1 MIRVANGQ
9 GFWGDWLLAPVRLV
23 EQGPIDYLTLDYLA
37 EVTMAV
43 LEKQR
48 RRDPAL
54 GYASDFPPLIERLAP
69 ALRRQ
74 RRIRVVTN
82 AGGLNPRACAREVL
96 RRAPG
101 LKVAIVQGDDVTARI
116 GEFLAKGYALN
127 NLDTGEPI
135 EPIRGRI
142 LSANAYLGAFP
153 LAEALAAGADV
164 VISGRCADS
173 SLLLA
178 PCIHAFGWAAND
190 WDLLAAG
197 ATAGHIVECGAQ
209 TTGGNSQVE
218 WRQIPDLDEIGYP
231 IAEVNADGSFII
243 TRHAGAGGRVTP
255 DIVKE
260 QLLYEIGD
268 PGAYLTPDVVADFTR
283 LQLAPDGPDRVR
295 ITGAAG
301 RRRPACLKLSINYAA
316 GWKAVGT
323 MVYTAPEAILK
334 AQAADRIV
342 RRRLEKLGLVF
353 DEIYTEYLGWNA
365 CHGAAAP
372 AVSEVPEVQLRI
384 GVRGQDRGAVDRF
397 TRELA
402 PLVLSGP
409 PGATGYGGEGRPKV
423 REVVGNWGA
432 LLPRAELQP
441 CIEVLE

>member
-9 GFWGDWLLAPVRLV
+9 GFWGDWLEAPVRLV
-23 EQGPIDYLTLDYLA
+23 EQGPLDYLTLDYLA

-48 RRDPAL
+48 QRKPEM
-54 GYASDFPPLIERLAP
+54 GYAADFPPLMERLAP
-69 ALRRQ
+69 ALRQ
-74 RRIRVVTN
+74 NRIRVVTN

-101 LKVAIVQGDDVTARI
+101 LKVAMVEGDRVTERI
-116 GEFLAKGYALN
+116 GEFLAKGYRLN
-127 NLDTGEPI
+127 NIDTGEAI
-135 EPIRGRI
+135 DTIGDRI

-153 LAEALAAGADV
+153 LAQALAAGADV

-173 SLLLA
+173 ALVLA
-178 PCIHAFGWAAND
+178 PAIHAFGWREDA

-209 TTGGNSQVE
+209 TTGGNSQVD
-218 WRQIPDLDEIGYP
+218 WREIPDLDEIGYP
-231 IAEVNADGSFII
+231 IAEMHADGRFAI
-243 TRHAGAGGRVTP
+243 TKHAGTGGRVTS

-268 PGAYLTPDVVADFTR
+268 PRGYLTPDVIADFTG
-283 LQLAPDGPDRVR
+283 LQLVDAGRDRVE
-295 ITGAAG
+295 ISGARG
-301 RRRPACLKLSINYAA
+301 RERPGCLKLSINYAA

-323 MVYTAPEAILK
+323 LVYTAPEAIAK
-334 AQAADRIV
+334 AQAADRMV
-342 RRRLEKLGLVF
+342 RQRLKKLGLSF

-365 CHGAAAP
+365 CHGDAAP
-372 AVSEVPEVQLRI
+372 AVAEVPEVQLRI
-384 GVRGQDRGAVDRF
+384 GVRGQERNAVERF
-397 TRELA
+397 TREMA
-402 PLVLSGP
+402 PLVLGGP

-423 REVVGNWGA
+423 REVIGNWGA
-432 LLPRAELQP
+432 LIPREEIRP
-441 CIEVLE
+441 GVEVFE

>member
-9 GFWGDWLLAPVRLV
+9 GFWGDWLEAPVRLV

-48 RRDPAL
+48 RKNPEL
-54 GYASDFPPLIERLAP
+54 GYAADFPPLLGRLAP
-69 ALRRQ
+69 ALRQ
-74 RRIRVVTN
+74 KRIRVVTN

-101 LKVAIVQGDDVTARI
+101 LKVAIVHGDNVTARI
-116 GEFLAKGYALN
+116 GDFLAKGYPLQN
-127 NLDTGEPI
+127 IDTGEPI
-135 EPIRGRI
+135 SAIQARI

-153 LAEALAAGADV
+153 LADALAAGADV

-173 SLLLA
+173 ALALA
-178 PCIHAFGWAAND
+178 PCVHEYGWRPDD
-190 WDLLAAG
+190 WDLLAG
-197 ATAGHIVECGAQ
+197 GVTAGHIIECGTQ
-209 TTGGNSQVE
+209 TTGGNSQVD
-218 WRQIPDLDEIGYP
+218 WQNVGDLDEIGYP
-231 IAEVNADGSFII
+231 IAEIHADGTFVI
-243 TRHAGAGGRVTP
+243 TKHAGTGGRVTA

-268 PGAYLTPDVVADFTR
+268 PHRYLTPDVAADFTT
-283 LQLAPDGPDRVR
+283 LHVADEGADRVR
-295 ITGAAG
+295 IQGATGKE
-301 RRRPACLKLSINYAA
+301 RPACLKLTINYDA
-316 GWKAVGT
+316 GWKATGSL
-323 MVYTAPEAILK
+323 VYTAPDAIAK

-342 RRRLEKLGLVF
+342 RRRLDKLGLRF

-365 CHGAAAP
+365 CHGQAAQP
-372 AVSEVPEVQLRI
+372 QSEVPEVQVRI
-384 GVRGQDRGAVDRF
+384 GVRGQDRSAVDRF
-397 TRELA
+397 TREVA

-432 LLPRAELQP
+432 LLPREEIQTSV
-441 CIEVLE
+441 EVVA

>member
-9 GFWGDWLLAPVRLV
+9 GFWGDWLEAPARLV
-23 EQGPIDYLTLDYLA
+23 GQGPIDYLTLDYLA

-48 RRDPAL
+48 QRNPEL
-54 GYASDFPPLIERLAP
+54 GYAADFPPLMERLAP
-69 ALRRQ
+69 QLKQ
-74 RRIRVVTN
+74 KGIRVVTN
-82 AGGLNPRACAREVL
+82 AGGLNPGACAREVL

-101 LKVAIVQGDDVTARI
+101 LKVAIVEGDAVTARI
-116 GEFLAKGYALN
+116 DEFLAKGYRLN
-127 NLDTGEPI
+127 NIDTGEPLDNV
-135 EPIRGRI
+135 RDRI

-153 LAEALAAGADV
+153 LARALTAGADV
-164 VISGRCADS
+164 AISGRCADS
-173 SLLLA
+173 ALVLA
-178 PCIHAFGWAAND
+178 PCIHAFGWRADA
-190 WDLLAAG
+190 WGLLAAG

-209 TTGGNSQVE
+209 TTGGNSQVD
-218 WRQIPDLDEIGYP
+218 WREIPDLDEIGYP
-231 IAEVNADGSFII
+231 IAEMHADGSFVI
-243 TRHAGAGGRVTP
+243 TKHPGTGGRVTS

-268 PGAYLTPDVVADFTR
+268 PRSYLTPDVIADFTG
-283 LQLAPDGPDRVR
+283 LHLTDEGPDRVR
-295 ITGAAG
+295 ITGAKG
-301 RRRPACLKLSINYAA
+301 RERPACLKLSINYAA

-323 MVYTAPEAILK
+323 MVYTAPDAIAK

-342 RRRLEKLGLVF
+342 RRRLEKLSLSF

-365 CHGAAAP
+365 CHGGAAP
-372 AVSEVPEVQLRI
+372 AASEVPEVQLRV
-384 GVRGQDRGAVDRF
+384 GVRGQDRSAVDRF
-397 TRELA
+397 TREVA

-432 LLPRAELQP
+432 LIPREEIQP
-441 CIEVLE
+441 VVEVFE

>member
-9 GFWGDWLLAPVRLV
+9 GFWGDWLEAPARLV

-48 RRDPAL
+48 QRNPEL
-54 GYASDFPPLIERLAP
+54 GYAADFPPLMERVAP
-69 ALRRQ
+69 GLKQ

-82 AGGLNPRACAREVL
+82 AGGLNPSACAREVL

-101 LKVAIVQGDDVTARI
+101 LKVAIVEGDEVTARI
-116 GEFLAKGYALN
+116 GEFLAKGHPLN
-127 NLDTGEPI
+127 NIDTGEPI
-135 EPIRGRI
+135 DKIRDRV

-153 LAEALAAGADV
+153 LAQALTAGADV

-173 SLLLA
+173 ALVLG
-178 PCIHAFGWAAND
+178 PCIHAFGWGTDA

-209 TTGGNSQVE
+209 TTGGNSQVD
-218 WRQIPDLDEIGYP
+218 WREIPDLDEIGYP
-231 IAEVNADGSFII
+231 IAEMHADGGFAI
-243 TRHAGAGGRVTP
+243 TKHAGTGGRVTS

-268 PGAYLTPDVVADFTR
+268 PGSYLTPDVIADFTG
-283 LQLAPDGPDRVR
+283 LHLADAGSDRVW
-295 ITGAAG
+295 IVGARG
-301 RRRPACLKLSINYAA
+301 RERPPCLKLNINYAA
-316 GWKAVGT
+316 GWKAIGT
-323 MVYTAPEAILK
+323 LVYTAPDAIAK
-334 AQAADRIV
+334 AKAADRII
-342 RRRLEKLGLVF
+342 RRRLEKLGLRF

-365 CHGAAAP
+365 CHGEAAP
-372 AVSEVPEVQLRI
+372 TASNVPEVQLRI
-384 GVRGQDRGAVDRF
+384 GVRGQERSAVDRF
-397 TRELA
+397 TREMA

-423 REVVGNWGA
+423 REVIGNWGA
-432 LLPRAELQP
+432 LLPREEIRP
-441 CIEVLE
+441 SMEVLE

>member
-9 GFWGDWLLAPVRLV
+9 GFWGDWLEAPARLL

-48 RRDPAL
+48 QRNPEL
-54 GYASDFPPLIERLAP
+54 GYAADFPPLMERLASK
-69 ALRRQ
+69 LKQ

-82 AGGLNPRACAREVL
+82 AGGLNPGACAREVL

-101 LKVAIVQGDDVTARI
+101 LKVAIVEGDAVTARI
-116 GEFLAKGYALN
+116 DEFLAKGYRLN
-127 NLDTGEPI
+127 HIDTGEPLDNV
-135 EPIRGRI
+135 RGRI

-153 LAEALAAGADV
+153 LAQALTAGVDV

-173 SLLLA
+173 ALVLA
-178 PCIHAFGWAAND
+178 PSIHAFGWSAGD

-197 ATAGHIVECGAQ
+197 ATAGHIIECGAQ
-209 TTGGNSQVE
+209 TTGGNSQVD
-218 WRQIPDLDEIGYP
+218 WREIPDLDEVGYP
-231 IAEVNADGSFII
+231 IAEIDADGTFAI
-243 TRHAGAGGRVTP
+243 TKHAGTGGRVTA

-268 PGAYLTPDVVADFTR
+268 PRSYLTPDVIADFTG
-283 LQLAPDGPDRVR
+283 LHLADDGPDRVR
-295 ITGAAG
+295 ITGARG
-301 RRRPACLKLSINYAA
+301 RERPGCLKLSINYAA
-316 GWKAVGT
+316 GWKATGT
-323 MVYTAPEAILK
+323 LVYTAPDAIAK

-342 RRRLEKLGLVF
+342 RRRIEKLGLRF

-365 CHGAAAP
+365 CHGDAAP
-372 AVSEVPEVQLRI
+372 AACAVPEVQLRI
-384 GVRGQDRGAVDRF
+384 GVRGQDRSAVDRF
-397 TRELA
+397 TREMA

-423 REVVGNWGA
+423 REVIGNWAA
-432 LLPRAELQP
+432 LVPREEIRP
-441 CIEVLE
+441 RVEVFE

>member
-9 GFWGDWLLAPVRLV
+9 GFWGDWLEAPARLL

-48 RRDPAL
+48 RRNPEL
-54 GYASDFPPLIERLAP
+54 GYAADFPPLMEREAP
-69 ALRRQ
+69 RLKQKRV
-74 RRIRVVTN
+74 RVVTN

-101 LKVAIVQGDDVTARI
+101 LKVAIVEGDAVAGRI
-116 GEFLAKGYALN
+116 DEFLAKGYPLN
-127 NLDTGEPI
+127 SIDTGEPI
-135 EPIRGRI
+135 AKIQDRI
-142 LSANAYLGAFP
+142 LSANAYLGALP
-153 LAEALAAGADV
+153 LAQALAAGADV

-173 SLLLA
+173 ALVLA
-178 PCIHAFGWAAND
+178 PCIHAFGWRADA

-197 ATAGHIVECGAQ
+197 TTAGHIVECGAQ
-209 TTGGNSQVE
+209 TTGGNSQVD
-218 WRQIPDLDEIGYP
+218 WREIPDLDEIGYP
-231 IAEVNADGSFII
+231 IAEIDPDGTFVI
-243 TRHAGAGGRVTP
+243 TKHAGTGGRVTA

-268 PGAYLTPDVVADFTR
+268 PHSYLTPDVIADFTG
-283 LQLAPDGPDRVR
+283 LDLADVEPDRVR
-295 ITGAAG
+295 ITGARG
-301 RRRPACLKLSINYAA
+301 RQRPACLKLSINYAA
-316 GWKAVGT
+316 GWKATGT
-323 MVYTAPEAILK
+323 LVYTAPDAIAK

-342 RRRLEKLGLVF
+342 RRRLEKLGLRF

-365 CHGAAAP
+365 CQGDAAP
-372 AVSEVPEVQLRI
+372 PACAVPEVQLRI
-384 GVRGQDRGAVDRF
+384 GVRGQQRSAVDRF
-397 TRELA
+397 TREMA

-423 REVVGNWGA
+423 REVIGNWGA
-432 LLPRAELQP
+432 LLPREEIRP
-441 CIEVLE
+441 TVEVVE

>member
-9 GFWGDWLLAPVRLV
+9 GFWGDWLEAPVRLV

-48 RRDPAL
+48 KRNPEL
-54 GYASDFPPLIERLAP
+54 GYAADFPPLIERLAP
-69 ALRRQ
+69 RLKQ
-74 RRIRVVTN
+74 NRIRVVSN
-82 AGGLNPRACAREVL
+82 AGGLNPCACAREVL

-101 LKVAIVQGDDVTARI
+101 LKVAIVQGDEVTARI
-116 GEFLAKGYALN
+116 GEFLAKGYRLN
-127 NLDTGEPI
+127 NMDTGEPI
-135 EPIRGRI
+135 DNVRDRI
-142 LSANAYLGAFP
+142 LGANAYLGAFP
-153 LAEALAAGADV
+153 LAQALTEGADV

-173 SLLLA
+173 ALLLA
-178 PCIHAFGWAAND
+178 PCIRAFGWETDA

-197 ATAGHIVECGAQ
+197 VIAGHVVECGAQ
-209 TTGGNSQVE
+209 ATGGNSQVD
-218 WRQIPDLDEIGYP
+218 WREIPDLDEIGYP
-231 IAEVNADGSFII
+231 IAEMHADGSFVI
-243 TRHAGAGGRVTP
+243 TKHPGTGGRVTS

-268 PGAYLTPDVVADFTR
+268 PRSYLTPDVIADFTG
-283 LQLAPDGPDRVR
+283 LHLTDEGPDRVR
-295 ITGAAG
+295 ITGAKG
-301 RRRPACLKLSINYAA
+301 RERPACLKLSINYAA

-323 MVYTAPEAILK
+323 MVYTAPDAIAK

-342 RRRLEKLGLVF
+342 RRRLEKLSLSF

-365 CHGAAAP
+365 CHGGAAP
-372 AVSEVPEVQLRI
+372 AASEVPEVQLRV
-384 GVRGQDRGAVDRF
+384 GVRGQDRSAVDRF
-397 TRELA
+397 TREVA

-432 LLPRAELQP
+432 LIPREEIQP
-441 CIEVLE
+441 VVEVFE

>member
-1 MIRVANGQ
+1 MIRIANGQ
-9 GFWGDWLLAPVRLV
+9 GFWGDWLEAPVRLV

-48 RRDPAL
+48 QKNPDL
-54 GYASDFPPLIERLAP
+54 GFATDFPPLIGRLAP
-69 ALRRQ
+69 ALRQ
-74 RRIRVVTN
+74 KRIRVVSN
-82 AGGLNPRACAREVL
+82 AGGLNPGACAREVL

-101 LKVAIVQGDDVTARI
+101 LKVAIVKGDNVTARI
-116 GEFLAKGYALN
+116 GEFVAKGHALEN
-127 NLDTGEPI
+127 IYTGETI
-135 EPIRGRI
+135 GKIADRI

-153 LAEALAAGADV
+153 LAQALAAGADV

-173 SLLLA
+173 ALLLA
-178 PCIHAFGWAAND
+178 PCIHEFGWKTDA

-197 ATAGHIVECGAQ
+197 VTAGHIVECGTQ
-209 TTGGNSQVE
+209 TTGGNSQVD
-218 WRQIPDLDEIGYP
+218 WRNIPDLDEIGYP
-231 IAEVNADGSFII
+231 IAEMEPDGTFAI
-243 TRHAGAGGRVTP
+243 TKHAGTGGRVNS

-268 PGAYLTPDVVADFTR
+268 PRSYLGPDAVADFTG
-283 LQLAPDGPDRVR
+283 LCLADESPGRVR
-295 ITGAAG
+295 VTGARG
-301 RRRPACLKLSINYAA
+301 RERPPSLKLNINYAA
-316 GWKAVGT
+316 GWKAIGSL
-323 MVYTAPEAILK
+323 VYTAPDAIAK

-342 RRRLEKLGLVF
+342 RRRLEKLGLQF

-365 CHGAAAP
+365 CHGQAAP
-372 AVSEVPEVQLRI
+372 PASEVPEVQVRI
-384 GVRGQDRGAVDRF
+384 GVRGQDRSAVDRF
-397 TRELA
+397 TREMA

-432 LLPRAELQP
+432 LIPRGEIQTSV
-441 CIEVLE
+441 EVFE

>member
-1 MIRVANGQ
+1 MIRIANGQ
-9 GFWGDWLLAPVRLV
+9 GFWGDWLEAPVRLV
-23 EQGPIDYLTLDYLA
+23 QLGPIHYLTLDYLA

-48 RRDPAL
+48 QKNPEL
-54 GYASDFPPLIERLAP
+54 GFAADFPPLMERLATR
-69 ALRRQ
+69 LKE

-82 AGGLNPRACAREVL
+82 AGGLNASACAREVL

-101 LKVAIVQGDDVTARI
+101 LRVAIVQGDAVTERI
-116 GEFLAKGYALN
+116 GEFLAKGHELKN
-127 NLDTGEPI
+127 IDTGEPI
-135 EPIRGRI
+135 ERIQGRI

-153 LAEALAAGADV
+153 IAQALASGADV

-173 SLLLA
+173 ALVLA
-178 PCIHAFGWAAND
+178 PCIHAYGWGADA

-197 ATAGHIVECGAQ
+197 VTAGHILECGAQ
-209 TTGGNSQVE
+209 TTGGNSQVD
-218 WRQIPDLDEIGYP
+218 WREIPDLDEIGYP
-231 IAEVNADGSFII
+231 IAEMHADGSFAI
-243 TRHAGAGGRVTP
+243 TKHAGTGGRVTS

-268 PGAYLTPDVVADFTR
+268 PRSYLAPDVVADFSG
-283 LQLAPDGPDRVR
+283 LCLADEGPDRVR
-295 ITGAAG
+295 ITGARG
-301 RRRPACLKLSINYAA
+301 RERPGCLKLSINYAA
-316 GWKAVGT
+316 GWKAIGT
-323 MVYTAPEAILK
+323 LVYTAPDAIAK

-342 RRRLEKLGLVF
+342 RRRLERLGLQF

-365 CHGAAAP
+365 CHGQAAP
-372 AVSEVPEVQLRI
+372 AASEVPEVQVRI
-384 GVRGQDRGAVDRF
+384 GVRGQERSAVDRF
-397 TRELA
+397 TREMA

-432 LLPRAELQP
+432 LIPREE
-441 CIEVLE
+441 IRTSVEVFE

>member
-9 GFWGDWLLAPVRLV
+9 GFWGDWLEAPARLV

-48 RRDPAL
+48 QRNPNL
-54 GYASDFPPLIERLAP
+54 GYAADFPPLMERLAP
-69 ALRRQ
+69 ELKRKK
-74 RRIRVVTN
+74 IRVVTN
-82 AGGLNPRACAREVL
+82 AGGLAPAACAREVL

-101 LKVAIVQGDDVTARI
+101 LKLAIVRGDDVTKRI
-116 GEFLAKGYALN
+116 GDFLAKGHPLN
-127 NLDTGEPI
+127 NIDTGEPI
-135 EPIRGRI
+135 GTIRDRI

-153 LAEALAAGADV
+153 LADALAAGADV

-173 SLLLA
+173 ALVLA
-178 PCIHAFGWAAND
+178 PCIHTFGWSADA

-209 TTGGNSQVE
+209 TTGGNSQVN
-218 WRQIPDLDEIGYP
+218 WREIPDLDEIGYP
-231 IAEVNADGSFII
+231 IAEIHADGTFAI
-243 TRHAGAGGRVTP
+243 TKHARTGGSVNS

-268 PGAYLTPDVVADFTR
+268 PRSYLTPDVIADFTS
-283 LQLAPDGPDRVR
+283 LHLVDDGPDRVR
-295 ITGAAG
+295 IAGARG
-301 RRRPACLKLSINYAA
+301 RERPPCLKLSINYAA
-316 GWKAVGT
+316 GWKAMGT
-323 MVYTAPEAILK
+323 LVYTAPDAIAK

-342 RRRLEKLGLVF
+342 RRRLEKLGLRF

-365 CHGAAAP
+365 CHGQAAP
-372 AVSEVPEVQLRI
+372 PACDVPEVQLRI
-384 GVRGQDRGAVDRF
+384 GVRGRERNHVDRF
-397 TRELA
+397 TREMA

-423 REVVGNWGA
+423 REVIGNWGA
-432 LLPRAELQP
+432 LLPREEIRASV
-441 CIEVLE
+441 EVVE

>member
-9 GFWGDWLLAPVRLV
+9 GFWGDWLEAPVRLV
-23 EQGPIDYLTLDYLA
+23 GQGPIDYLTLDYLA

-48 RRDPAL
+48 QKNPEL
-54 GYASDFPPLIERLAP
+54 GFAADFPPLMERLAP
-69 ALRRQ
+69 SLKQ
-74 RRIRVVTN
+74 KRIRVVTN
-82 AGGLNPRACAREVL
+82 AGGLNPAACAREVL

-101 LKVAIVQGDDVTARI
+101 LKVAIVTGDAVTARI
-116 GEFLAKGYALN
+116 GEFLAKGHPLKN
-127 NLDTGEPI
+127 IDTGEPI
-135 EPIRGRI
+135 ATIQGRI

-153 LAEALAAGADV
+153 LAQALAAGADV

-173 SLLLA
+173 ALLLA
-178 PCIHAFGWAAND
+178 PCIHAFGWAAD
-190 WDLLAAG
+190 AWDLLAAG
-197 ATAGHIVECGAQ
+197 VTAGHIVECGAQ
-209 TTGGNSQVE
+209 TTGGNSQVD
-218 WRQIPDLDEIGYP
+218 WRNMPDLAEIGYP
-231 IAEVNADGSFII
+231 IAEMNADGTFAI
-243 TRHAGAGGRVTP
+243 TKHAGTGGRVTA

-268 PGAYLTPDVVADFTR
+268 PRSYLAPDVVADFTG
-283 LQLAPDGPDRVR
+283 LCLADEGPDRVR
-295 ITGAAG
+295 ITGATG
-301 RRRPACLKLSINYAA
+301 RERPACLKLSINYAA
-316 GWKAVGT
+316 GWKAIGT
-323 MVYTAPEAILK
+323 MVYTAPDAIAK

-342 RRRLEKLGLVF
+342 RHRLEKLGLRF

-365 CHGAAAP
+365 CHGQAAP
-372 AVSEVPEVQLRI
+372 AVSEVPEVQVRI
-384 GVRGQDRGAVDRF
+384 GVRGQDRSAVDRF

-432 LLPRAELQP
+432 LLPREEIRP
-441 CIEVLE
+441 SVEVLE